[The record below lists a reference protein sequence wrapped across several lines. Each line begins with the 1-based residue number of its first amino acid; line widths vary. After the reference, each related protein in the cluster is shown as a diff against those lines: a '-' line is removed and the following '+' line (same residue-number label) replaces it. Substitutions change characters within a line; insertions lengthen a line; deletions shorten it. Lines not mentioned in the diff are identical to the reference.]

1 MLNEKE
7 EKIMQLVRMSGPTL
21 PNVVAKQLNTEIYLA
36 SAILSGLVQNGHLKL
51 SFRRIGSSP
60 LYYVPGQE
68 NKVRERLHKELNEL
82 EKKALERIRDLKVA
96 FTEELYP
103 QERFLVSELKDF
115 VEALTINS
123 DGQELKLWKHYSVSQ
138 DELNSIISSKLHKTE
153 PKQELTQLEVQQTL
167 QPTAQQSQAVEEMKP
182 LSIFS
187 EPPKQETVEVPKPK
201 RVRKEHAPKQDSEF
215 ERKVHEYLKEKK
227 IEIIST
233 KGKKGETIH
242 EASLPTAL
250 GSQNLLV
257 KISGKANVAESDIS
271 TFYTECLHLKKP
283 GIIFVSNELSKKT
296 RDFVSKNIGEFVKII
311 KM

>member
-21 PNVVAKQLNTEIYLA
+21 PNAVAKQLNTEIYLA

-51 SFRRIGSSP
+51 SSRRIGSSP

-68 NKVRERLHKELNEL
+68 NRVRERLHKELNEL
-82 EKKALERIRDLKVA
+82 EKKTLERVKDLKVA

-103 QERFLVSELKDF
+103 QERFLVNELKDF
-115 VEALTINS
+115 VEALTLNS

-138 DELNSIISSKLHKTE
+138 DELNSIINSKLHKIE

-167 QPTAQQSQAVEEMKP
+167 PQPVQQPQSVEEIKP
-182 LSIFS
+182 LSIFTD
-187 EPPKQETVEVPKPK
+187 PPKQESVETSKPK
-201 RVRKEHAPKQDSEF
+201 RVRKEHIPKQDSEF
-215 ERKVHEYLKEKK
+215 EKKVHEYLKEKK

-233 KGKKGETIH
+233 KGKKGEAIH

-250 GSQNLLV
+250 GAQNLLI
-257 KISGKANVAESDIS
+257 KISSKPNVAESEIS
-271 TFYTECLHLKKP
+271 TFYTE
-283 GIIFVSNELSKKT
+283 
-296 RDFVSKNIGEFVKII
+296 
-311 KM
+311 